1 MHGFKLLLA
10 LITLSA
16 NGISS
21 VHAESYAA
29 PHTLDELHGALS
41 QLGIKGAGQIPV
53 PPEALLQSRAA
64 APPSP
69 RLCSAACSILSAI
82 KKNIVAPLGSQ
93 IYVNEQ
99 NRYWSNQQL
108 ETQPACRVT
117 PNNAIDVAATLL
129 ITEFLK
135 CPFAVKSG
143 GHAAFAGAS
152 NIQGGITIDFTSLN
166 KVEVSNDKTLTQV
179 GAGNR
184 WLDVYSKLDPMG
196 LSVVGG
202 RVADIG
208 VGGLTLGGGVSFFSG
223 RHGWALDGVRNYQ
236 VVLANGR
243 IVDVNQQSNPDLY
256 FALRGGGNN
265 FGIVTRFD
273 LETFP
278 QGKMWG
284 GSTIHPIT
292 SSKAVYK
299 AFENFANN
307 APSDPDAALITAVAL
322 VQGNYIFANDYEY
335 AKPVAYPEIFDE
347 FTSIPN
353 ITDTMRITTL
363 SDLTRELNVSNPG
376 GFRETYTTA
385 TFKNSADLQ
394 DKILELFQKEMEGIK
409 DAVGILPALVMQ
421 PITKPMIKLFG
432 KRGGNALG
440 IEEGDGPLILM
451 NLAIMWTSKSDD
463 DRIIA
468 AADRVINGSV
478 KMAKDM
484 RLDYKYIYQN
494 YASLKQS
501 VFAGYGPDNQQRLI
515 RISKQY
521 DPDQI
526 FQNLQP
532 GYFKLDGGNG
542 GSVT

>member
-1 MHGFKLLLA
+1 MHVSKSLLA

-16 NGISS
+16 NGIAAAK
-21 VHAESYAA
+21 AETYAA
-29 PHTLDELHGALS
+29 PHTLDELHGALDR
-41 QLGIKGAGQIPV
+41 LGIKGAGRIPV

-64 APPSP
+64 APSP
-69 RLCSAACSILSAI
+69 RLCSATCIILGAI
-82 KKNIVAPLGSQ
+82 KKNIVAPLGSS
-93 IYVNEQ
+93 IYIQEQ

-117 PNNAIDVAATLL
+117 PNNAVEVAVTLL

-152 NIQGGITIDFTSLN
+152 NIQGGITIDFNSLN
-166 KVEVSNDKTLTQV
+166 QVEVSKDKTLTKV

-184 WLDVYSKLDPMG
+184 WLDVYTKLDPMG

-236 VVLANGR
+236 VVMANGR
-243 IVDVNQQSNPDLY
+243 IVDINQKSNPDLF

-278 QGKMWG
+278 QGKLWG
-284 GSTIHPIT
+284 GATIHPIT
-292 SSKAVYK
+292 SNKAVYK

-307 APSDPDAALITAVAL
+307 SPSDPDAALITAVAL
-322 VQGNYIFANDYEY
+322 AQGNYIFANDYEY
-335 AKPVAYPEIFDE
+335 AKPVPYPKIFDE

-353 ITDTMRITTL
+353 ITDTMRIATL
-363 SDLTRELNVSNPG
+363 SDLTKELNASNPG

-385 TFKNSADLQ
+385 TFRNSADLQ
-394 DKILELFQKEMEGIK
+394 VKILDIFQKEVEGIK
-409 DAVGILPALVMQ
+409 DAEGILPALVMQ

-432 KRGGNALG
+432 KRGGNCLG
-440 IEEGDGPLILM
+440 IAESDGPLILM
-451 NLAIMWTSKSDD
+451 NLAIMWSSKADD

-468 AADRVINGSV
+468 AADRVINNSIAT
-478 KMAKDM
+478 AKSM
-484 RLDYKYIYQN
+484 KLDYRYIYQN

-501 VFAGYGPDNQQRLI
+501 VFAGYGQANQQRLI
-515 RISKQY
+515 QISKKY
-521 DPDQI
+521 DPDQV

-542 GSVT
+542 GSPT